1 MKASLR
7 SKIRT
12 GWQLRSLHGC
22 WWLLDVTVHDCATQT
37 SLCQPSLKDTIMD
50 NSETL
55 EVRGTGALSP
65 WGSSLW
71 ESASM
76 TYLWMHLLALDS
88 PKVLPV
94 SGQMV
99 MDL

>member
-1 MKASLR
+1 M
-7 SKIRT
+7 
-12 GWQLRSLHGC
+12 
-22 WWLLDVTVHDCATQT
+22 TVQTQT
-37 SLCQPSLKDTIMD
+37 SLCQSSLKDTIMD

-55 EVRGTGALSP
+55 EIRGTGALSP

-71 ESASM
+71 GSASM
-76 TYLWMHLLALDS
+76 TYLWMCLLALGGT
-88 PKVLPV
+88 KGLPV

>member
-1 MKASLR
+1 MSL
-7 SKIRT
+7 
-12 GWQLRSLHGC
+12 C
-22 WWLLDVTVHDCATQT
+22 MTVQTQT
-37 SLCQPSLKDTIMD
+37 SLCLKDTIMD

-55 EVRGTGALSP
+55 EIGGTGALSP
-65 WGSSLW
+65 RGSSLW

-76 TYLWMHLLALDS
+76 TYLWLRLLALDGT
-88 PKVLPV
+88 KVLSV

>member
-1 MKASLR
+1 MSL
-7 SKIRT
+7 
-12 GWQLRSLHGC
+12 C
-22 WWLLDVTVHDCATQT
+22 MTVQTQT
-37 SLCQPSLKDTIMD
+37 SLCQPSLKDTSMD

-55 EVRGTGALSP
+55 EIGGTGALSP

-76 TYLWMHLLALDS
+76 TYLWIHLLTLDGT
-88 PKVLPV
+88 KVLPV